1 MLARKWIYERDLA
14 VHTSTPKHWR
24 DIWQLDE
31 ISTEN
36 IQYTNSLI
44 GYHDKNDNPTER
56 LRYDV
61 QISYYNFER
70 K

>member
-1 MLARKWIYERDLA
+1 M
-14 VHTSTPKHWR
+14 
-24 DIWQLDE
+24 WQLDD
-31 ISTEN
+31 SNTEN
-36 IQYTNSLI
+36 TQYSHSLI

-61 QISYYNFER
+61 QFSYYNFER